1 MPYVDQEFYQEHAS
15 WISAYVKKIST
26 YYLRTEA
33 STGRKLGPNE
43 GILLRNS
50 YATPRLMEPLL
61 ASLRVATDEI
71 DPRMAALILS
81 PLGAAQRI
89 AQVVMDWKHWR
100 ERLEIYE
107 DEWSAAM
114 ESTPDAS
121 GLENFRYWDQVTRP
135 LLLGI
140 YPGSDVQRVLDAVTP
155 YVLAHELDID
165 ERSMRDAFEQLKKDL
180 KEGAEVTVKIG
191 AGVGLAIA
199 AVALLVLIKK

>member
-1 MPYVDQEFYQEHAS
+1 MPYVDQEFYQQHVS
-15 WISAYVKKIST
+15 WISAYVKKIT
-26 YYLRTEA
+26 NYFLRTEA
-33 STGRKLGPNE
+33 STGRELGKDE
-43 GILLRNS
+43 GILLRNN

-61 ASLRVATDEI
+61 VSLRVATDEI
-71 DPRMAALILS
+71 DPRMMLLLAS

-89 AQVVMDWKHWR
+89 AQVLMDWKHWR

-140 YPGSDVQRVLDAVTP
+140 YPGSDLQRVLDAVTP

-180 KEGAEVTVKIG
+180 KENVKTTLEIG
-191 AGVGLAIA
+191 AGVGFAIA
-199 AVALLVLIKK
+199 ALALVVLIKK

>member
-1 MPYVDQEFYQEHAS
+1 VDQEFYQRHAS
-15 WISAYVKKIST
+15 WLSAYVKKISN

-33 STGRKLGPNE
+33 STGRQLGSDE

-61 ASLRVATDEI
+61 VSLRVATDEI
-71 DPRMAALILS
+71 DPRMAALLLS
-81 PLGAAQRI
+81 PLGSAQRI
-89 AQVVMDWKHWR
+89 AQTLIDWKDWR

-107 DEWSAAM
+107 EEWAAAM
-114 ESTPDAS
+114 QTTPDAS
-121 GLENFRYWDQVTRP
+121 GLENFRYWDEVTRP

-140 YPGSDVQRVLDAVTP
+140 YPGSPVQRVLDAVTP
-155 YVLAHELDID
+155 YVLAHELNVD

-180 KEGAEVTVKIG
+180 KENVKTTLEIG
-191 AGVGLAIA
+191 AGVGFAIA